1 MVLTGTS
8 RSIFSILLKHRI
20 VHRVSFRLAANKS
33 PLLEKGAALDASPVH
48 VVPQIRHERDPTKI
62 PLNPLWTKAGY
73 FRYLPSLL
81 AIKKQETYF
90 LFVGCHGWIE
100 IENPVNGIAVG
111 PFLVL
116 RFHGD
121 EC

>member
-1 MVLTGTS
+1 MDE
-8 RSIFSILLKHRI
+8 
-20 VHRVSFRLAANKS
+20 S

-62 PLNPLWTKAGY
+62 PLNPLWAKAGY
-73 FRYLPSLL
+73 FRYLPGLL

-90 LFVGCHGWIE
+90 LLVGRHGWIE
-100 IENPVNGIAVG
+100 IKNPVNGIAVW

-116 RFHGD
+116 RFHVKTWDHPWDRGGGD
-121 EC
+121 WDRSHRAFSTTL